1 MSAILKD
8 PLLQLKKL
16 REDDLDAI
24 MAVELRCYQHP
35 WTAGI
40 FRDSLRVGYSCWGC
54 FLGQQLLGYGIM
66 SVAAGEAHLLN
77 ICVDPRYRGQ
87 GLARRL
93 IQRLI
98 SQARERDA
106 DTLFLEV
113 RVSNRVAQGLY
124 GSLGFNEIGQRRG
137 YYPASGGRE
146 DAILFAKVL

>member
-8 PLLQLKKL
+8 PLLCLRKL
-16 REDDLDAI
+16 HENDLDAI
-24 MAVELRCYQHP
+24 MAVELRCYDHP

-40 FRDSLRVGYSCWGC
+40 FRDSLRVGYCCWGC
-54 FLGQQLLGYGIM
+54 FLAERLLGYGIM

-77 ICVDPRYRGQ
+77 ICVDPEYQGQ

-93 IQRLI
+93 IERLI
-98 SQARERDA
+98 TQAREREA

-124 GSLGFNEIGQRRG
+124 QSLGFNEIGQRRG
-137 YYPASGGRE
+137 YYPASNGRE
-146 DAILFAKVL
+146 DAILFAKAL

>member
-1 MSAILKD
+1 MGAILRD
-8 PLLQLKKL
+8 PRLRLREL

-24 MAVELRCYQHP
+24 MAVELRCYTHP

-54 FLGQQLLGYGIM
+54 FLGDQLLGYGIM

-77 ICVDPRYRGQ
+77 ICIDPPRRGQ

-98 SQARERDA
+98 TLARERDA

-113 RVSNRVAQGLY
+113 RAGNRVAQGLY
-124 GSLGFNEIGQRRG
+124 ESLGFNEIGLRRG
-137 YYPASGGRE
+137 YYPARDGRE
-146 DAILFAKVL
+146 DALLFAKVL